1 MWKTLD
7 IDSTCLGIKVAEIEG
22 GEGLSDS
29 ALEAA
34 LGVCREKEISLVV
47 HRSDGEIRPFLN
59 KDCWYTAG
67 VHAHSATF
75 VKEVPDRQMV
85 FCKNNN
91 VQRLN
96 KIQLNAIRPYLFD
109 LAIISGEFSRFN
121 VDPALTRAQFR
132 KLYGAWVDNIIANG
146 DDDYVFVAF
155 DPEEP
160 KSVVGFL
167 SLEILD
173 SSVKV
178 GLFAVAPRMQRKGL
192 GTQLM
197 NHAFSIAQNLN
208 CTKLHVTTQRENV
221 LAYSFYKKYGF
232 SLVSE
237 VKVIHFWLLVTT
249 SIIRHNVPYF
259 TGQEVQYISDML
271 KSNFIESSGE
281 STRICEQW
289 IQKVMNCPS
298 VLLTGSA
305 TAALEQAAI
314 LCDIGPGDEVI
325 MPSYTFVST
334 ANAFCLR
341 GAVPVF
347 VDIDK
352 NCQLCL
358 SEVEKAI
365 SPRTKAVVAV
375 HYAGQCCE
383 VDTLADICN
392 RHGIFLI
399 EDAAQA
405 FLSTYKG
412 RYLGTFGDFGCFSF
426 HYTKNTICGEG
437 GALLINQEIF
447 VKRAHVVQEQGTNR
461 FDFINN
467 RVSKYEWVDIGSS
480 YVSNELSATFLVAQL
495 QDAWYC
501 SRRRR
506 CVVRI
511 YQLFLEPLLDNGHIK
526 RMIREIKNVSCNGHL
541 FWFVLHEKDLP
552 GFQNFMES
560 KGIVCYSHYEPLHV
574 SPAGLKYS
582 KTASICM
589 ENTVQTAK
597 NLLRLPV
604 WVGMTHIDVFRV
616 LSSVLEYFSDFEISL
631 ASVKEEFDRK
641 MRDEHSGR

>member
-1 MWKTLD
+1 M
-7 IDSTCLGIKVAEIEG
+7 DSKSDE
-22 GEGLSDS
+22 LSICSFD
-29 ALEAA
+29 
-34 LGVCREKEISLVV
+34 RISN
-47 HRSDGEIRPFLN
+47 RCPG
-59 KDCWYTAG
+59 AG
-67 VHAHSATF
+67 S
-75 VKEVPDRQMV
+75 
-85 FCKNNN
+85 
-91 VQRLN
+91 
-96 KIQLNAIRPYLFD
+96 
-109 LAIISGEFSRFN
+109 
-121 VDPALTRAQFR
+121 
-132 KLYGAWVDNIIANG
+132 
-146 DDDYVFVAF
+146 
-155 DPEEP
+155 
-160 KSVVGFL
+160 
-167 SLEILD
+167 
-173 SSVKV
+173 
-178 GLFAVAPRMQRKGL
+178 
-192 GTQLM
+192 
-197 NHAFSIAQNLN
+197 
-208 CTKLHVTTQRENV
+208 
-221 LAYSFYKKYGF
+221 
-232 SLVSE
+232 
-237 VKVIHFWLLVTT
+237 HF
-249 SIIRHNVPYF
+249 
-259 TGQEVQYISDML
+259 
-271 KSNFIESSGE
+271 
-281 STRICEQW
+281 
-289 IQKVMNCPS
+289 
-298 VLLTGSA
+298 
-305 TAALEQAAI
+305 
-314 LCDIGPGDEVI
+314 
-325 MPSYTFVST
+325 
-334 ANAFCLR
+334 
-341 GAVPVF
+341 VPVF

-506 CVVRI
+506 CVVRL